1 MKQGVI
7 ATFFLILFAPMALAQ
22 QSSMPSTQM
31 GDMNMQPKGDTGPAS
46 QAFGAAMTKMDEGM
60 NITHTG
66 DADRDFVAGMIP
78 HHQGAID
85 MAKVELQYGE
95 DASLRKL
102 ARNIVAAQQREIAM
116 MKKWQERHVK

>member
-46 QAFGAAMTKMDEGM
+46 QAFGAAMTKMDESM
-60 NITHTG
+60 NITYTG

-85 MAKVELQYGE
+85 MAKVELQYGK

-102 ARNIVAAQQREIAM
+102 ARNIVAAQQREIAV
-116 MKKWQERHVK
+116 MKKWQERHGK